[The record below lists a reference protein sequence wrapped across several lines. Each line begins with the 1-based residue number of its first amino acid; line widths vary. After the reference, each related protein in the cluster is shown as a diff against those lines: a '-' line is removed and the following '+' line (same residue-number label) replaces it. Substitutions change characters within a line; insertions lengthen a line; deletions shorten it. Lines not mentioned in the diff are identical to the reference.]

1 MKKIVLILMLLF
13 SFSFAEVMNFPIS
26 KNVVNSGIKIID
38 IRTPAEWK
46 ETGII
51 KGSKTITFFDEQGR
65 YDVPKF
71 LKSLNAYVKPNEKFA
86 VVCRT
91 GHRSRIVA
99 KYLGDNGYHVID
111 LLGGVQALARDNY
124 KFVKYENNR

>member
-1 MKKIVLILMLLF
+1 MKKIILILMLLF
-13 SFSFAEVMNFPIS
+13 GFSYAEVMNFPIS

-38 IRTPAEWK
+38 IRTKPEWR

-51 KGSKTITFFDEQGR
+51 KGSKTITFFDEKGG

-71 LKSLNAYVKPNEKFA
+71 IKALNSFVKPGEKFA
-86 VVCRT
+86 LVCRT

-99 KYLGDNGYHVID
+99 KFLGDNGYNVID

-124 KFVKYENNR
+124 KFVKYEDNK